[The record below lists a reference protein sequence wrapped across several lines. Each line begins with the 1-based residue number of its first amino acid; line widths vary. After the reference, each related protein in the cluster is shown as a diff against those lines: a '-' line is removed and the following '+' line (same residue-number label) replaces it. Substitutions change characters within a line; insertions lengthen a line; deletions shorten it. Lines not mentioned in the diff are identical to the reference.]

1 MTYALINLVV
11 PFFKGIP
18 VCHGCGGLA
27 GHYALGGRTGGSV
40 IIYGSVCVVIGL
52 MFSRAFQQVIQFFP
66 QPILGVVLFFEAM
79 TLMLFIRDAAQNKRD
94 TAIALFVALMCLTLP
109 QGYVVGLII
118 GTALY
123 YSRYLKGL

>member
-1 MTYALINLVV
+1 MV

-40 IIYGSVCVVIGL
+40 VIYGSVLVVIGL
-52 MFSRAFQQVIQFFP
+52 MFSQAFQQVIQFFP
-66 QPILGVVLFFEAM
+66 QPILGVVLFFEAL
-79 TLMLFIRDAAQNKRD
+79 TLMLFIRDQAQNKRD
-94 TAIALFVALMCLTLP
+94 TAIALLVALVCLTLP

-118 GTALY
+118 GTVLY
-123 YSRYLKGL
+123 YSSCLKGF